1 MLLRREFGMADL
13 LCGGVGRRLT
23 LLERRA
29 QALRALCST
38 HEKKLYFAGAGRVR
52 VIVRAAARRRR
63 RPFAAAGHGRNSGTH
78 LFWANGSGDSG
89 GAGAGA
95 RAAGASAGIFAGSRG
110 AVVAD
115 LVPFGG
121 LQIRDELA
129 AAPWKSDGRPG
140 LPGCSGQGRG
150 TSGCGVGETRI

>member
-1 MLLRREFGMADL
+1 MADL

-52 VIVRAAARRRR
+52 VIVRAAGAPTQATFRCRRAR
-63 RPFAAAGHGRNSGTH
+63 TQ
-78 LFWANGSGDSG
+78 FWNTFILGERIWPIPEAQ
-89 GAGAGA
+89 ALET

-115 LVPFGG
+115 LVPFRRTTNTG
-121 LQIRDELA
+121 
-129 AAPWKSDGRPG
+129 
-140 LPGCSGQGRG
+140 
-150 TSGCGVGETRI
+150 